1 MPAKIL
7 TALILL
13 LSFSSGRAGEIQS
26 DHIKTGALA
35 FGTLNWEIT
44 LMRDQGLDKLHHLN
58 LETATLASPEA
69 GKIALQ
75 SGSVDIIVGDWIWVA
90 RQRMQGRDFVFAP
103 YSTSH
108 GALVVPVTSKIN
120 DVRDLPGKRLGIAGG
135 GQDKNWLLLRAMA
148 LKEYKVDLDALVE
161 KTFAAPPLLSQ
172 SLEQGRLDAV
182 LTYWNQSARLQ
193 AKGYRQVLDGQ
204 QIIEHLGIKARVP
217 ALGYIFRESWA
228 KAHPEALAGFLQ
240 AANAARDALCTSSLA
255 WAQVAPLTQETDP
268 NLQEAVK
275 NHYCEGRITQFGA
288 PEIKAASEIFEYI
301 TRVDNTGS
309 GPAQPSLP
317 SAVFWT
323 GLPH

>member
-13 LSFSSGRAGEIQS
+13 LSCSPGRAGETRAN
-26 DHIKTGALA
+26 HIKAGVLA

-44 LMRDQGLDKLHHLN
+44 VMRDNGLDKTHHLN
-58 LETATLASPEA
+58 LETATLASAEA

-75 SGSVDIIVGDWIWVA
+75 SASVDIIVGDWIWVA

-108 GALVVPVTSKIN
+108 GALVVPVGSKIN
-120 DVRDLPGKRLGIAGG
+120 DVRDLSGKRLGIAGG

-148 LKEYKVDLDALVE
+148 LKEHKIDLDALVE

-204 QIIEHLGIKARVP
+204 QIIEHLGIKAKVP
-217 ALGYIFRESWA
+217 ALGYIFRERWA
-228 KAHPEALAGFLQ
+228 KAHPDALAGFLQ
-240 AANAARDALCTSSLA
+240 AATAARDALCTSPSA
-255 WAQVAPLTQETDP
+255 WARVAPLTQETDP

-275 NHYCEGRITQFGA
+275 HHYCEGRITRFGD
-288 PEIKAASEIFEYI
+288 PEIKAASEIFDYI
-301 TRVDNTGS
+301 THSDGIRS
-309 GPAQPSLP
+309 LPAQPSLP